1 MQMHTADESP
11 RTPHILAILNQ
22 KGGVGKTTT
31 AVNLA
36 AGLALAGQR
45 TLLVDLD
52 PQGNATTGLG
62 VAKGALETTV
72 YDVLM
77 GDCRWE
83 DARIATG
90 IDRLDLLPATL
101 DLAGA
106 VVELTSIR
114 HRELCLRQRL
124 AGAEAQYPYIIID
137 TPPSLG
143 LLPVNCLTAATAAL
157 IPLQCEFYALE
168 GLAQLE
174 HTMRLV
180 KRSLNPALEILGI
193 LLTMVDPRA
202 RLCRDVAAT
211 VRRQYGTRVFST
223 VIPRTI
229 RLSEAPSY
237 GESIFTFDPRG
248 KGARAYQALTRE
260 VLHR

>member
-1 MQMHTADESP
+1 MS
-11 RTPHILAILNQ
+11 RILAILNQ

-62 VAKGALETTV
+62 IAKAGLRATV
-72 YDVLM
+72 YEMLL
-77 GDCRWE
+77 GDCRWDE
-83 DARIATG
+83 ALVPTRVEG
-90 IDRLDLLPATL
+90 LDLLPATL

-106 VVELTSIR
+106 MVELAR
-114 HRELCLRQRL
+114 LHNRELYLRNALDGVGDR
-124 AGAEAQYPYIIID
+124 YNYIIID

-143 LLPVNCLTAATAAL
+143 LLPVNCLAAAEAAL
-157 IPLQCEFYALE
+157 IPMQCEFYALE

-180 KRSLNPALEILGI
+180 KRSLNPALAVFGI
-193 LLTMVDPRA
+193 LLTMVDSRA
-202 RLCRDVAAT
+202 RLCRDVITA
-211 VRRQYGTRVFST
+211 VRRQYGACVFST
-223 VIPRTI
+223 MIPRTV
-229 RLSEAPSY
+229 RLSEAPGF
-237 GESIFTFDPRG
+237 GETIFTFDPRG
-248 KGARAYQALTRE
+248 KGARAYHALTRE
-260 VLHR
+260 VLAR

>member
-1 MQMHTADESP
+1 MS
-11 RTPHILAILNQ
+11 RILAILNQ

-36 AGLALAGQR
+36 AGLARSGQR

-62 VAKGALETTV
+62 VSKSE
-72 YDVLM
+72 
-77 GDCRWE
+77 
-83 DARIATG
+83 
-90 IDRLDLLPATL
+90 LPATIYEVL
-101 DLAGA
+101 LGESRWEAAVRPTGIEGLEIIPSTLELAGA
-106 VVELTSIR
+106 VVELATLPE
-114 HRELCLRQRL
+114 REVRLRNGLR
-124 AGAEAQYPYIIID
+124 GVTEQYHTIIID

-143 LLPVNCLTAATAAL
+143 LLPVNCLVAASAVL
-157 IPLQCEFYALE
+157 IPLQCEFFALE

-180 KRSLNPALEILGI
+180 KRGLNPPLEVFGI
-193 LLTMVDPRA
+193 LLTMVDPRVK
-202 RLCRDVAAT
+202 LCRDVIAA
-211 VRRQYGTRVFST
+211 VRRRYGPRVFTT
-223 VIPRTI
+223 VIPRTV

-248 KGARAYQALTRE
+248 KGARAYQALTKE
-260 VLHR
+260 VLDR

>member
-1 MQMHTADESP
+1 MS
-11 RTPHILAILNQ
+11 RTLAILNQ

-45 TLLVDLD
+45 ALLVDLD

-62 VAKGALETTV
+62 VAKGNLHATV
-72 YDVLM
+72 YEVLLGDVP
-77 GDCRWE
+77 WS
-83 DARIATG
+83 DAVITTG
-90 IDRLDLLPATL
+90 VQGLDLLPATL

-106 VVELTSIR
+106 VVELANK
-114 HRELCLRQRL
+114 HQRELYLRHAL
-124 AGAEAQYPYIIID
+124 AGTAERYDYLIID

-143 LLPVNCLTAATAAL
+143 LLPVNCLAAADCAL
-157 IPLQCEFYALE
+157 IPMQAEFFALE

-180 KRSLNPALEILGI
+180 KRALNPELEVLGI
-193 LLTMVDPRA
+193 LLTMVDHRA
-202 RLCRDVAAT
+202 RLCRDVMAQ
-211 VRRQYGTRVFST
+211 VRRQYGAVVFST
-223 VIPRTI
+223 IIPRAV

-237 GESIFTFDPRG
+237 GETIFTFDPRG
-248 KGARAYQALTRE
+248 QGARAYHALTRE
-260 VLHR
+260 VLQR

>member
-1 MQMHTADESP
+1 MA
-11 RTPHILAILNQ
+11 RTLAVLNQ

-36 AGLALAGQR
+36 AGLALAGEP

-52 PQGNATTGLG
+52 PQGNATTALGLT
-62 VAKGALETTV
+62 KSTLEASI
-72 YDVLM
+72 YDVLL
-77 GDCRWE
+77 GDCPWPQAVVPTKVE
-83 DARIATG
+83 H
-90 IDRLDLLPATL
+90 LDMLPATL

-106 VVELTSIR
+106 VVELAT
-114 HRELCLRQRL
+114 
-124 AGAEAQYPYIIID
+124 AEAREKRLQRGLQGAAERYRFIILD

-143 LLPVNCLTAATAAL
+143 LLPVNCLVAADAVL
-157 IPLQCEFYALE
+157 IPMQCEFFALE

-180 KRSLNPALEILGI
+180 KRGLNPRLEVFGI
-193 LLTMVDPRA
+193 LLTMMDSRA
-202 RLCRDVAAT
+202 KLCRDVADA
-211 VRRQYGTRVFST
+211 VRRQYGPRVFQT

-237 GESIFTFDPRG
+237 GEAIFTFDPRG
-248 KGARAYQALTRE
+248 KGAQAYRALAQE
-260 VLHR
+260 VLARC